1 MATALLH
8 EILQGEAREMREAI
22 GAETP
27 PLPANVE
34 LCHMTGSEAHTK
46 CKSAM
51 EEIARLHTQNGGDG
65 EDVYQIV
72 SPGCTVVCAMEMG
85 TPHTVNHIRAPY
97 RATVQE
103 LHVANSWKVTP
114 DGPVR
119 AGSRVHFLTRHG
131 WWEERFEVFDSAH
144 GLGLRALREFKST
157 EPLMAYGDSVGGAM
171 LGRKGEAKTEE
182 AKRRL
187 YETKGHYKSKYV
199 MQIDRGGHTYEVDG
213 RGCGNLVHLV
223 NAYKTGDPG
232 GRGRVNVHFAGQC
245 TDGQRTYSVKK
256 GKTIRKG
263 DELLVVYG
271 SYYWQELRRGMGCT
285 QTQCAHNCPFRV
297 NDDETEPAMGDWVQ
311 NGVVHREE
319 DGQPTHDTGD
329 VAESA
334 QQSEGQ
340 LEQNTRCHN
349 PPHILG
355 RNKWAYAS
363 NVLVGKS
370 WMGGLVAAK
379 DIPAGVMIVRYSGKE
394 TDLGTE
400 VDSEYLMVATSTK
413 DRFERSW

>member
-1 MATALLH
+1 
-8 EILQGEAREMREAI
+8 MREAI

-34 LCHMTGSEAHTK
+34 LCH
-46 CKSAM
+46 
-51 EEIARLHTQNGGDG
+51 
-65 EDVYQIV
+65 QIV

-114 DGPVR
+114 DG
-119 AGSRVHFLTRHG
+119 
-131 WWEERFEVFDSAH
+131 
-144 GLGLRALREFKST
+144 
-157 EPLMAYGDSVGGAM
+157 
-171 LGRKGEAKTEE
+171 
-182 AKRRL
+182 
-187 YETKGHYKSKYV
+187 
-199 MQIDRGGHTYEVDG
+199 
-213 RGCGNLVHLV
+213 
-223 NAYKTGDPG
+223 
-232 GRGRVNVHFAGQC
+232 HFAGQC

>member
-1 MATALLH
+1 
-8 EILQGEAREMREAI
+8 
-22 GAETP
+22 
-27 PLPANVE
+27 
-34 LCHMTGSEAHTK
+34 
-46 CKSAM
+46 
-51 EEIARLHTQNGGDG
+51 
-65 EDVYQIV
+65 VYQIV

-232 GRGRVNVHFAGQC
+232 GRGWVNVHFAGQC

-256 GKTIRKG
+256 SKTIRKG

-340 LEQNTRCHN
+340 LEQNTRSGGHD
-349 PPHILG
+349 
-355 RNKWAYAS
+355 S
-363 NVLVGKS
+363 QVLWEGDRS
-370 WMGGLVAAK
+370 GNRGGLGISDGGHEHKGPFREKLVR
-379 DIPAGVMIVRYSGKE
+379 DGVPATALDSAEYKQQRWQQLAEASGPP
-394 TDLGTE
+394 TL
-400 VDSEYLMVATSTK
+400 VD
-413 DRFERSW
+413 

>member
-1 MATALLH
+1 MDGGRKATYRNGNGSSSRNSAGGGPGDAGSH
-8 EILQGEAREMREAI
+8 RGRNPTVAGECRAVSYDR
-22 GAETP
+22 
-27 PLPANVE
+27 
-34 LCHMTGSEAHTK
+34 
-46 CKSAM
+46 
-51 EEIARLHTQNGGDG
+51 
-65 EDVYQIV
+65 QIV

-114 DGPVR
+114 DG
-119 AGSRVHFLTRHG
+119 
-131 WWEERFEVFDSAH
+131 
-144 GLGLRALREFKST
+144 
-157 EPLMAYGDSVGGAM
+157 
-171 LGRKGEAKTEE
+171 
-182 AKRRL
+182 
-187 YETKGHYKSKYV
+187 
-199 MQIDRGGHTYEVDG
+199 
-213 RGCGNLVHLV
+213 
-223 NAYKTGDPG
+223 
-232 GRGRVNVHFAGQC
+232 HFAGQC

-340 LEQNTRCHN
+340 LEQNTRSGGHD
-349 PPHILG
+349 
-355 RNKWAYAS
+355 S
-363 NVLVGKS
+363 QVLWEGDRS
-370 WMGGLVAAK
+370 GNRGGLGISDGGHEHKGPFREKLVR
-379 DIPAGVMIVRYSGKE
+379 DGVPATALDSAEYKQQRWQQLAEASGPP
-394 TDLGTE
+394 TL
-400 VDSEYLMVATSTK
+400 VD
-413 DRFERSW
+413 

>member
-1 MATALLH
+1 MDGGRKATYRNGNGSSSRNSAGGGPGDAGSH
-8 EILQGEAREMREAI
+8 RGRNPTVAGECRA
-22 GAETP
+22 
-27 PLPANVE
+27 VSSD
-34 LCHMTGSEAHTK
+34 C
-46 CKSAM
+46 
-51 EEIARLHTQNGGDG
+51 IARVHSSLCDGDG
-65 EDVYQIV
+65 NATHGQ
-72 SPGCTVVCAMEMG
+72 SHKG
-85 TPHTVNHIRAPY
+85 TISGH
-97 RATVQE
+97 
-103 LHVANSWKVTP
+103 
-114 DGPVR
+114 
-119 AGSRVHFLTRHG
+119 
-131 WWEERFEVFDSAH
+131 
-144 GLGLRALREFKST
+144 ST
-157 EPLMAYGDSVGGAM
+157 GTAR
-171 LGRKGEAKTEE
+171 RKLVE
-182 AKRRL
+182 
-187 YETKGHYKSKYV
+187 
-199 MQIDRGGHTYEVDG
+199 GHTG
-213 RGCGNLVHLV
+213 W
-223 NAYKTGDPG
+223 
-232 GRGRVNVHFAGQC
+232 
-245 TDGQRTYSVKK
+245 TYSVKK